1 MRSVT
6 PMKAAKTGYI
16 VMAALYCL
24 AGILLIIFPDI
35 STKAVGIIL
44 AVGMIVF
51 GCVKLVGYFSKDL
64 FRLAF
69 QHDFALG
76 LLMIVLGVV
85 VLLRPMSAMGFICVV
100 IGISMTVDGLFRV
113 QMSMDA
119 KAFGVK
125 SWWMI
130 LVSAIVTGTT
140 GILLLVNP
148 FESAVALTVLLG
160 ITLLADGISNI
171 WIAAYTVKAIKK
183 EIHADDKIY
192 VETSDREDKDD

>member
-1 MRSVT
+1 
-6 PMKAAKTGYI
+6 MKMDKIII
-16 VMAALYCL
+16 VVLMVLQVKGAIFI
-24 AGILLIIFPDI
+24 GILATAVIGLVPSLLGWNWFGEFVTEGSAYDLASIGDI
-35 STKAVGIIL
+35 SKVAFQFDFAFGIIAIL
-44 AVGMIVF
+44 
-51 GCVKLVGYFSKDL
+51 
-64 FRLAF
+64 
-69 QHDFALG
+69 LG
-76 LLMIVLGVV
+76 LIVIIHPGNIMALVPVIMGIYFMID
-85 VLLRPMSAMGFICVV
+85 
-100 IGISMTVDGLFRV
+100 GIMKIQTAV
-113 QMSMDA
+113 DA
-119 KAFGVK
+119 KRFGVK